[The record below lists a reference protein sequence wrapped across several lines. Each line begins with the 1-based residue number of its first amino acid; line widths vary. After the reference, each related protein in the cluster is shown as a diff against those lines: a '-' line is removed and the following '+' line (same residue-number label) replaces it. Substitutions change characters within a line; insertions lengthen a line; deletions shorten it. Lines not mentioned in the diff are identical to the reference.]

1 MFEII
6 TIPLLNFNEF
16 KSISIIFHLIIQTNK
31 NYNKIF
37 TTNTIDIYTFYKIYT
52 RNYKNWGFNNFIY
65 LVDDSNKINHFINVK
80 HQKIFF
86 VMY

>member
-16 KSISIIFHLIIQTNK
+16 KSGSIIFHLIIQTNK
-31 NYNKIF
+31 NYNNIF

-80 HQKIFF
+80 HKKIFF